1 MSDIGFQRGH
11 YLDYL
16 LHGQPGDGRGSA
28 NAQVRIVLTSLGQGG
43 HCVGSHPHE
52 ELFGSFGPHL
62 LHQVMSNTIE
72 VYKRHLQLSSHVVWR
87 IQISPVGINQSGT
100 CIHFCLGGIGINT
113 LANIV
118 LNNSL
123 RHSIG
128 IGFAKIT
135 ADDGVEQNGDS
146 TLGTSFLDETF
157 QIGIES
163 RTRVGMAFFVGF
175 LVVVSELD
183 EHVVAF
189 FQFRQHLVPTAF
201 VDKALRAASV
211 DGMVVYHNLFR
222 EVAGE
227 HLPPSTLRVSA
238 LQRLISHR
246 GVADGKNGNDL
257 LFRRKGRKHQKQAQ
271 QYGQFCFHHVIILI
285 S

>member
-1 MSDIGFQRGH
+1 
-11 YLDYL
+11 
-16 LHGQPGDGRGSA
+16 
-28 NAQVRIVLTSLGQGG
+28 
-43 HCVGSHPHE
+43 
-52 ELFGSFGPHL
+52 
-62 LHQVMSNTIE
+62 MSNTIE

-100 CIHFCLGGIGINT
+100 CFHFCLRYIGINT
-113 LANIV
+113 LTNII

-128 IGFAKIT
+128 IGFAKIA

-189 FQFRQHLVPTAF
+189 FSFANTLSQRPSSIKLFELRPLTA
-201 VDKALRAASV
+201 
-211 DGMVVYHNLFR
+211 
-222 EVAGE
+222 
-227 HLPPSTLRVSA
+227 
-238 LQRLISHR
+238 
-246 GVADGKNGNDL
+246 
-257 LFRRKGRKHQKQAQ
+257 
-271 QYGQFCFHHVIILI
+271 
-285 S
+285 